1 MGFDLA
7 DSMARLKKANISF
20 ENEKDTMKAIAKA
33 NNLTPKQVYLAMK
46 PPQKDSGREGKMPKT
61 PQAGLG
67 KRVLEDI
74 CREYNLDLNAVVK
87 YLAGQDIKAEGKMK
101 LKEIAAQNG
110 QSPHDIYDMIY
121 KFAEGS

>member
-1 MGFDLA
+1 M
-7 DSMARLKKANISF
+7 
-20 ENEKDTMKAIAKA
+20 
-33 NNLTPKQVYLAMK
+33 AMK
-46 PPQKDSGREGKMPKT
+46 PPQKDSGQDGKMPKN

-87 YLAGQDIKAEGKMK
+87 FLAAQDIKAEGKMK

-110 QSPHDIYDMIY
+110 QSPHDVYDMIY
-121 KFAEGS
+121 KFAEDQ